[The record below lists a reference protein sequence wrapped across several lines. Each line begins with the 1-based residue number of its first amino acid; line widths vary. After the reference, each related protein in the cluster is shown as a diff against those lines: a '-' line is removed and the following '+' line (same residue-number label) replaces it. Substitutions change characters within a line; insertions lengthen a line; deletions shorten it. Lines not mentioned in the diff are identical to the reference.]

1 MKHHSHFS
9 HSRFLDSMKI
19 PTSHSQRSG
28 FHICDILE
36 LNNEKTN
43 NKESNSNN
51 KRDSS
56 STENNSSKAN
66 VASTPS
72 KSLSDTSDETSSVN
86 VDDDPSNNNN
96 DNRISND
103 RKCTSDIA
111 VDGDDENDDAKSEKS
126 FEHTTEQRHQNTDT
140 EDEGH
145 VTVNNGPVTHASYLG
160 RYHAAAAA
168 HQAALFADSLHS
180 HYPHSMFASRPP
192 WMYNE
197 SNRNGK

>member
-1 MKHHSHFS
+1 
-9 HSRFLDSMKI
+9 MKI

-36 LNNEKTN
+36 LNNDKTN
-43 NKESNSNN
+43 NKESNSNS

-56 STENNSSKAN
+56 CTENNSSKAN
-66 VASTPS
+66 VTSTPS
-72 KSLSDTSDETSSVN
+72 KSLSEASDETSSVN
-86 VDDDPSNNNN
+86 VSDDRSNNNN
-96 DNRISND
+96 DNRIND
-103 RKCTSDIA
+103 SKCTSDIA
-111 VDGDDENDDAKSEKS
+111 VDGDEDNDDAKSEKS
-126 FEHTTEQRHQNTDT
+126 FEHTTEQRQQNTDT

-145 VTVNNGPVTHASYLG
+145 VTVVNNGPSQHVSYLG

-192 WMYNE
+192 WMYDE